1 MAISGVS
8 VAISQKRYTIWPSA
22 LLHTNR
28 KCDSPIIQ
36 VFPVLNTFAKF
47 QRGPPVIRGHRIQ
60 VGYINLVMLQPRRGV
75 SRNQGCHK
83 CFFQWKT
90 IKPWQTIPHEF
101 YAGGRRRFRPPLA
114 RCGNRWPSQ
123 TRNQGCHKGFFL
135 VKKYPLAKKKQS
147 SVKFMLRRPLL
158 RVSQMSIFSVKNYPK
173 LKFILAAAS
182 STTDLPYTPPW
193 KLPPPCKF
201 AVLTVSALL
210 TRDLFAIG
218 KFRVPTNNSVPAFYL
233 RS

>member
-135 VKKYPLAKKKQS
+135 VKKYPLAKKNNLPWNLCCGDRYYGCHKCLYSQLKTIPNWNLS
-147 SVKFMLRRPLL
+147 LRQR
-158 RVSQMSIFSVKNYPK
+158 
-173 LKFILAAAS
+173 
-182 STTDLPYTPPW
+182 
-193 KLPPPCKF
+193 PPPLIYHILPRENF
-201 AVLTVSALL
+201 PLPANLL
-210 TRDLFAIG
+210 FLLCLRCWRAIC
-218 KFRVPTNNSVPAFYL
+218 L
-233 RS
+233 R